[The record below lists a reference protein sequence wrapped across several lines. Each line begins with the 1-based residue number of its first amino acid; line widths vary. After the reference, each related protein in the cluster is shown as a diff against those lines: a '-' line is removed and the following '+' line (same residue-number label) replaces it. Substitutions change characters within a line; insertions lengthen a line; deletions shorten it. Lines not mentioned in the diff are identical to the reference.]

1 MTELKYLPKAIQKQV
16 KKTLRAYSDCLVVFE
31 NGRYSVGGGV
41 TIKAHYA
48 DDHEVIGNYRADEVY
63 TETEITENYINEFHD
78 YPMNYKGNRDYQLLK
93 DLDLIR
99 IFCCECGENEERFY
113 GYINEQGNFELPQDA
128 FKIIELLNL
137 MKEIQKN

>member
-16 KKTLRAYSDCLVVFE
+16 KNTLRSYADCLVVFE
-31 NGRYSVGGGV
+31 NGRYSVGSGL

-63 TETEITENYINEFHD
+63 TEIERIENYINVSHD
-78 YPMNYKGNRDYQLLK
+78 YPIKFKGNRDYQLMN

-99 IFCCECGENEERFY
+99 IFCCKFDENEERFF
-113 GYINEQGNFELPQDA
+113 GHINEQGNFELPQDA
-128 FKIIELLNL
+128 FKVIEL
-137 MKEIQKN
+137 MKEIQK

>member
-16 KKTLRAYSDCLVVFE
+16 KNTLRAYDDCSVVFE

-41 TIKAHYA
+41 MIKAHYA

-63 TETEITENYINEFHD
+63 TETERTENYINQFHD
-78 YPMNYKGNRDYQLLK
+78 YPMNYKGNRDYQLIK

-99 IFCCECGENEERFY
+99 IFCYGCGENEERFY
-113 GYINEQGNFELPQDA
+113 GHINEQGNFELPQEA
-128 FKIIELLNL
+128 FRAIEL
-137 MKEIQKN
+137 MKEFQK

>member
-16 KKTLRAYSDCLVVFE
+16 KSTLRVYADCSVVFE

-41 TIKAHYA
+41 TLKAYYA

-63 TETEITENYINEFHD
+63 TETERTENYINQFHD
-78 YPMNYKGNRDYQLLK
+78 YPMNYKGNRDYQLIK

-99 IFCCECGENEERFY
+99 TFCCRCGENEERFY
-113 GYINEQGNFELPQDA
+113 GHINEQGNFELPQDA
-128 FKIIELLNL
+128 FKVIEL
-137 MKEIQKN
+137 MKEIQK